1 MTRSVVLVGGGLAN
15 CLLGLRLRALRPD
28 VSLTLVESSSC
39 LGGQHTWSFHGTD
52 VAPET
57 GAWLLPLASYSWPHH
72 SVRFPERRRRLTG
85 SYHSLTSEHLHE
97 VVMRTLSDRVRLDA
111 PVVAVAAHLARPGS
125 CDAATP
131 RDHRQGEQEPM
142 IPPDE
147 GRARPFL
154 G

>member
-1 MTRSVVLVGGGLAN
+1 MTRSVVVVGGGLAN

-97 VVMRTLSDRVRLDA
+97 VSPGFGRRIVGVRAPHVLDI
-111 PVVAVAAHLARPGS
+111 ARS
-125 CDAATP
+125 RA
-131 RDHRQGEQEPM
+131 QGY
-142 IPPDE
+142 
-147 GRARPFL
+147 GV
-154 G
+154 